1 MTRTVLGILGVMSPL
16 AILCAACSNPDPRV
30 GEIDN
35 LCSSLFPE
43 DEPGAAVLVMEG
55 DEVIFEKGYGLADLE
70 TGARIDG
77 NTFFNI
83 ASVSKQFTAT
93 AILQLEEEG
102 RLKLTDPVA
111 IYFPEFRYALWKEV
125 RIKELLSHCSG
136 VPDGRG
142 YLTRE
147 QKIVGD
153 EDLATE
159 YMKDLDHL
167 NFLPGTAYEYIN
179 PTYVLLGKIVE
190 KVSGE
195 TFTEYV
201 RKRIFG
207 PAGMEKTLY
216 FDRDHQDLIPS
227 MAHGYEYDDVSGM
240 PEERAAGEA
249 TGEKD
254 WYEYD
259 FGEETFFATR
269 PDGGIYTSVNEFV
282 KWEKALR
289 DNTVMSAAQKE
300 KAMSPH
306 TLVSGSPWSDY
317 QNRPNTWYGYGW
329 FIEPATATTPLKVY
343 HTGDNGGFKILA
355 ARYPE
360 KNVLILVFAN
370 RADWDRYALFLA
382 LEKIVLN
389 ANRG

>member
-1 MTRTVLGILGVMSPL
+1 ML
-16 AILCAACSNPDPRV
+16 AASVVSCDSVNPRAERIDAICSAIFPD
-30 GEIDN
+30 N
-35 LCSSLFPE
+35 
-43 DEPGAAVLVMEG
+43 EPGAAVLVLEG
-55 DEVIFEKGYGLADLE
+55 DKVIFEKGYGLADLG

-77 NTFFNI
+77 NTSFNL

-93 AILQLEEEG
+93 AILQLVEKG
-102 RLKLTDPVA
+102 KLKLTDPVA
-111 IYFPEFRYALWKEV
+111 IFFPEFRYALWKEV
-125 RIKELLSHCSG
+125 RIKDLLSHSSG
-136 VPDGRG
+136 VPDERG

-147 QKIVGD
+147 QKIAGD

-167 NFLPGTAYEYIN
+167 HFLPGSAYEYVN

-195 TFTEYV
+195 PFTEYV
-201 RKRIFG
+201 RKHVFE
-207 PAGMEKTLY
+207 PAGMDRTVY
-216 FDRDHQDLIPS
+216 FDRDRQDLIPS
-227 MAHGYEYDDVSGM
+227 MAHGYEYADVSDM
-240 PEERAAGEA
+240 PEERTAGDMPDK
-249 TGEKD
+249 KD

-269 PDGGIYTSVNEFV
+269 PDGGIYTSVREFV

-289 DNTVMSAAQKE
+289 ANTLLGPELTAE
-300 KAMSPH
+300 AMSPH

-329 FIEPATATTPLKVY
+329 FIEPATESSPLRVY

-355 ARYPE
+355 ARYPDQD
-360 KNVLILVFAN
+360 VLILVFAN
-370 RADWDRYALFLA
+370 RSDWDRYTLMLD
-382 LEKIVLN
+382 LEKTL
-389 ANRG
+389 